1 MAELEIMHKKPL
13 SLKLAIDNGEKE
25 GFKNPFYSFSNIAY
39 YEFLGIN
46 PNKIKYN
53 QWIRFVFLKGN
64 QSSLTTQVGN
74 ISNYNQV
81 QANLFQKIKGGK

>member
-39 YEFLGIN
+39 YEIDYHYSLKQLN
-46 PNKIKYN
+46 
-53 QWIRFVFLKGN
+53 WIRFVFLEGN
-64 QSSLTTQVGN
+64 QSSLVTQVGN
-74 ISNYNQV
+74 ISNYKQV

>member
-13 SLKLAIDNGEKE
+13 SLKLVINNGEKE

-39 YEFLGIN
+39 YELLGIGTK
-46 PNKIKYN
+46 PLD
-53 QWIRFVFLKGN
+53 WIRFVFLEGN
-64 QSSLTTQVGN
+64 QSSLVTQVGN
-74 ISNYNQV
+74 ISNYKQV